1 MMREDQKK
9 RLIGAA
15 VLASLAVI
23 FIPML
28 LEEETVIDSNIYSTN
43 IPERIQPPGPAPVI
57 QTEKLDHIREKHD
70 YGTSIQPS
78 KNAEVKDIV
87 DSSADTAAKT
97 SANSEAVATRTGL
110 TSWMVQVGSFSSQDN
125 ANKIVEQLRKAG
137 YDTHLETAQVKNRK
151 LFRVRVGPEIDR
163 NNADRIAKE
172 VSKKFFVNAR
182 VLRYP

>member
-1 MMREDQKK
+1 MMREDLKK

-43 IPERIQPPGPAPVI
+43 IPKRIKPSEPAPVI

-78 KNAEVKDIV
+78 KDAEVKDIV
-87 DSSADTAAKT
+87 DSSTDAASV
-97 SANSEAVATRTGL
+97 SATESKPVSTRTGL
-110 TSWMVQVGSFSSQDN
+110 TSWMVQVGSFSSQEN
-125 ANKIVEQLRKAG
+125 ANKIVAQLRKAG
-137 YDTHLETAQVKNRK
+137 YDTHLETAQVNNRK

-172 VSKKFFVNAR
+172 VSKKFFVNAK